1 METRRKAPIGRPR
14 GFDADEALEHAMRVF
29 WEQGYEGASL
39 TDLTSAMGITR
50 TSMYAAFGNKEE
62 LFRKALERYTEGPA
76 SYGARAMREP
86 TARQVA
92 TAFLNGSVRATTR
105 PGCPTG
111 CLGVQ
116 GALAAGDPG
125 RPARDTLSAWRD
137 EHTSRLRDRFRQAV
151 DEGDLPPGT
160 DPGLLA
166 RYLMTVANGIAVQAA
181 GGATRDDLQGV
192 ADMALLNWPP
202 PE

>member
-1 METRRKAPIGRPR
+1 METQGRAPIGRPR
-14 GFDADEALEHAMRVF
+14 GFDADEALEQAMRVF

-39 TDLTSAMGITR
+39 TDLTNAMGITR
-50 TSMYAAFGNKEE
+50 TSMYAAFGNKED

-76 SYGARAMREP
+76 SYGARAVQEP

-92 TAFLNGSVRATTR
+92 TAFLNGSVRTTTR

-116 GALAAGDPG
+116 GSLAAGTPG
-125 RPARDTLSAWRD
+125 RTARDALIAWRN
-137 EHTSRLRDRFRQAV
+137 EAVSLLRGRFQQAV
-151 DEGDLPPGT
+151 DEGDLSPGT
-160 DPGLLA
+160 DPELLA

-181 GGATRDDLQGV
+181 SGTPRDDLQQV
-192 ADMALLNWPP
+192 ADMALRNWPP
-202 PE
+202 A

>member
-1 METRRKAPIGRPR
+1 MDTRGRAPIGRPR
-14 GFDADEALEHAMRVF
+14 GFDADEALEQAMRVF

-39 TDLTSAMGITR
+39 TDLTNAMGITR
-50 TSMYAAFGNKEE
+50 TSMYAAFGNKED

-92 TAFLNGSVRATTR
+92 TTFLNGSVRATTR

-116 GALAAGDPG
+116 GSLAAGDPG
-125 RPARDTLSAWRD
+125 RNARDALVAWRN
-137 EHTSRLRDRFRQAV
+137 EAVALLRDRFQQAV
-151 DEGDLPPGT
+151 DEGDLSPDT
-160 DPGLLA
+160 DPELLA

-181 GGATRDDLQGV
+181 GGIPREDLQQV
-192 ADMALLNWPP
+192 ADMALRNWPP
-202 PE
+202 A

>member
-1 METRRKAPIGRPR
+1 MATRQKAQIGRPR
-14 GFDADEALEHAMRVF
+14 GFDTDEALEHAMRVF
-29 WEQGYEGASL
+29 WEQGYDGASL

-50 TSMYAAFGNKEE
+50 TSMYAAFGNKED

-116 GALAAGDPG
+116 GALAVGDPG
-125 RPARDTLSAWRD
+125 RSARDALVVWRN
-137 EHTSRLRDRFRQAV
+137 EHVSLLRDRFRRAV
-151 DEGDLPPGT
+151 DEGDLPRDA
-160 DPGLLA
+160 DPGALA

-181 GGATRDDLQGV
+181 GGVTRDDLQLV
-192 ADMALLNWPP
+192 ADMALQSWPSA
-202 PE
+202 